1 MTDDHL
7 NELIVSAARHIARAQ
22 ELPLEQVIPR
32 VQCVLTAALQEYR
45 GAGTPYG
52 DDFAGFARYLSQGDL
67 PQRPSPTGPA
77 GSH

>member
-1 MTDDHL
+1 MATKAF
-7 NELIVSAARHIARAQ
+7 EPKFMKVG
-22 ELPLEQVIPR
+22 
-32 VQCVLTAALQEYR
+32 VLTAALQEYR